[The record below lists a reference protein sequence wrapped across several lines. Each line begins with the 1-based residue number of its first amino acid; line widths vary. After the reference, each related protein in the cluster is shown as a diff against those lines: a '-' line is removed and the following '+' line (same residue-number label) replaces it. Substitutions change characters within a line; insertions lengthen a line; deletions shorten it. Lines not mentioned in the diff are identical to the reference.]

1 MKLTTNRAKDIFA
14 KMAGQRV
21 LVAGD
26 LILDCFVYGTV
37 SRVSPEAPVPVV
49 EVTGEKYMPGGA
61 GNVCANVAAL
71 GGQCL
76 AAGVLGK
83 DEHGAELKRVF
94 SAMNI
99 DCGAVYELA
108 GAQTAVKTRVIAE
121 RQQVVRVDRERYP
134 DWTGADKEKF
144 LAKLRDAVN
153 NSTAVIIEDYGKG
166 TLEQDVIDHIVSTAH
181 EAGIPV
187 GYDPKDTHP
196 LNVGGITFASPNR
209 RETFAVAGLP
219 YVRPAANP
227 LEDKPLIEAG
237 RMLQER
243 WDAEVLLVTLSEHGM
258 LLLEQ
263 GAAPQHIPTRAREVY
278 DVSGAGDTVIAAYML
293 ALAAGASFLEA
304 AELANFA
311 AGVVVGKLGT
321 ACCTQQELIAY
332 MNTFTS
338 GSAA

>member
-1 MKLTTNRAKDIFA
+1 MKLTINRAQEIFA

-26 LILDCFVYGTV
+26 LILDRFIYGTV
-37 SRVSPEAPVPVV
+37 SRVSPEAPIPVV

-76 AAGVLGK
+76 AAGILGQ
-83 DEHGAELKRVF
+83 DTHGAELKRVF
-94 SAMNI
+94 GGMGI
-99 DCGAVYELA
+99 DCGAVYELP
-108 GAQTAVKTRVIAE
+108 GSQTTVKTRVIAE

-144 LAKLRDAVN
+144 AAKVCEAVK

-166 TLEQDVIDHIVSTAH
+166 TLEQDVVDIIVGAAH

-187 GYDPKDTHP
+187 GYDPKDNHP
-196 LNVGGITFASPNR
+196 LHVGGITFASPNR

-227 LEDKPLIEAG
+227 LEDKPLIQAG
-237 RMLQER
+237 RILQER
-243 WDAEVLLVTLSEHGM
+243 WEAEVLLVTLSEHGM

-263 GAAPQHIPTRAREVY
+263 GTAPQHIPTRAREVF

-293 ALAAGASFLEA
+293 SLAAGASFFEA

-321 ACCTQQELIAY
+321 ACCTQTELLAY
-332 MNTFTS
+332 MSTFTS

>member
-1 MKLTTNRAKDIFA
+1 MKITTERVKEIFA
-14 KMAGQRV
+14 KTAGQRI

-26 LILDCFVYGTV
+26 LILDRFIYGTV
-37 SRVSPEAPVPVV
+37 SRVSPEAPIPIV

-71 GGQCL
+71 GGRCL
-76 AAGVLGK
+76 AAGILGR
-83 DEHGAELKRVF
+83 DTHGAELKRVF
-94 SAMNI
+94 AGMGI
-99 DCGAVYELA
+99 DCGAVYELD
-108 GAQTAVKTRVIAE
+108 GAQTTVKTRVIAE

-134 DWTGADKEKF
+134 EWTGADKEKF
-144 LAKLRDAVN
+144 AAGLRDAVKS
-153 NSTAVIIEDYGKG
+153 STAVIIEDYGKG
-166 TLEQDVIDHIVSTAH
+166 TLEQDVIDRIVSAAH

-187 GYDPKDTHP
+187 GYDPKDNHP
-196 LNVGGITFASPNR
+196 LHVGGITFASPNR

-237 RMLQER
+237 RILQER
-243 WDAEVLLVTLSEHGM
+243 WGAEVLLVTLSEHGM

-263 GAAPQHIPTRAREVY
+263 GAAPQHIPTRAREVF

-321 ACCTQQELIAY
+321 ACCTQKELLAY
-332 MNTFTS
+332 MSTFTS

>member
-1 MKLTTNRAKDIFA
+1 MKLTINRVQDIFA
-14 KMAGQRV
+14 KMAAQRV

-26 LILDCFVYGTV
+26 LILDRFIYGTV
-37 SRVSPEAPVPVV
+37 SRVSPEAPIPVV

-71 GGQCL
+71 GGRCL
-76 AAGVLGK
+76 AAGILGN
-83 DEHGAELKRVF
+83 DTHGAELKQVF
-94 SAMNI
+94 GGMGI
-99 DCGAVYELA
+99 DCGAVYELT
-108 GAQTAVKTRVIAE
+108 GAQTTVKTRVIAE

-144 LAKLRDAVN
+144 ADMLRAAVK

-166 TLEQDVIDHIVSTAH
+166 TLEQDVVDILVSAAH

-187 GYDPKDTHP
+187 GYDPKENHP
-196 LNVGGITFASPNR
+196 LKVGGITFASPNR
-209 RETFAVAGLP
+209 RETFAVAGVP

-227 LEDKPLIEAG
+227 LEDKPLVAAG
-237 RMLQER
+237 RILQER
-243 WDAEVLLVTLSEHGM
+243 WNAEVLLVTLSEHGM

-263 GAAPQHIPTRAREVY
+263 GAAPQHIPTSAREVF

-293 ALAAGASFLEA
+293 ALAAGASFFEA

-321 ACCTQQELIAY
+321 ACCTQKELLTY
-332 MNTFTS
+332 MRTFTP

>member
-1 MKLTTNRAKDIFA
+1 M
-14 KMAGQRV
+14 
-21 LVAGD
+21 AGD
-26 LILDCFVYGTV
+26 LILDRFIYGTV
-37 SRVSPEAPVPVV
+37 SRVSPEAPIPIV

-76 AAGVLGK
+76 AAGILGQ
-83 DEHGAELKRVF
+83 DAHGEDLKQVF
-94 SAMNI
+94 NSLKI

-108 GAQTAVKTRVIAE
+108 GAQTTVKTRVIAE

-134 DWTGADKEKF
+134 EWSEADKEKF
-144 LAKLRDAVN
+144 AVKLHQAVK

-166 TLEQDVIDHIVSTAH
+166 TLEQDVTDLIVRVAH
-181 EAGIPV
+181 EEGIPI
-187 GYDPKDTHP
+187 GYDPKDGHP

-209 RETFAVAGLP
+209 RETFAVAGRP
-219 YVRPAANP
+219 YVRPADNP
-227 LEDKPLIEAG
+227 LEDKPLLEAG
-237 RMLQER
+237 RILQER
-243 WDAEVLLVTLSEHGM
+243 WGAKVLLVTLSEHGM

-263 GAAPQHIPTRAREVY
+263 GAAPQHIPTRAREVF

-293 ALAAGASFLEA
+293 SLAAGANFLEA

-321 ACCTQQELIAY
+321 ACCTQTELLTY
-332 MNTFTS
+332 MNTFTP
-338 GSAA
+338 GGAA